1 MKNIS
6 HYNLR
11 IILLVFALLLFAS
24 CSEKTEDDQIR
35 FITINKGTCCS

>member
-6 HYNLR
+6 LYNLR

-24 CSEKTEDDQIR
+24 CSEKLKTITE
-35 FITINKGTCCS
+35 